1 MTPARLRILTDGLTA
16 LAQVIISARSDR
28 DAESI
33 VRQIRSWGEPR
44 RADVDAVEAERLR
57 ELRADEPT
65 RPLATSPTAV
75 STGRLYRAPDPGGPL
90 DDGD

>member
-28 DAESI
+28 DAASI
-33 VRQIRSWGEPR
+33 VTQIRSWGPVPR
-44 RADVDAVEAERLR
+44 SDVDAVWSERMR

-65 RPLATSPTAV
+65 QS
-75 STGRLYRAPDPGGPL
+75 GPL
-90 DDGD
+90 DEGD